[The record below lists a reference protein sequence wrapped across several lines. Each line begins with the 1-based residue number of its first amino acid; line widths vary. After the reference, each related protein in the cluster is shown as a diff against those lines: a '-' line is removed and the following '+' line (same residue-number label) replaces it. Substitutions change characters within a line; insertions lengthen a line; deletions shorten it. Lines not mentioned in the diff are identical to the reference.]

1 MGFDLDL
8 TLADTRRGIAATY
21 DRLSE
26 RLGVFI
32 DSAVA
37 VSRLGPPLESELAHW
52 LPPEEIPAAAAL
64 FREHV
69 PRDRRARH
77 HRDAGRRRGRRRG
90 TASRRRGHRRH
101 REHPDLARRT
111 LDHLGIEVDEVA
123 GMVFGAAKG
132 AALTEFGAQAYVGD
146 HIADIEAARAAGAV
160 SVAVATGPYTADEL
174 RDHGADVV
182 LPDLTAFVAWYEE
195 WRVSETGTV
204 STVT

>member
-1 MGFDLDL
+1 
-8 TLADTRRGIAATY
+8 
-21 DRLSE
+21 
-26 RLGVFI
+26 
-32 DSAVA
+32 
-37 VSRLGPPLESELAHW
+37 
-52 LPPEEIPAAAAL
+52 
-64 FREHV
+64 
-69 PRDRRARH
+69 
-77 HRDAGRRRGRRRG
+77 
-90 TASRRRGHRRH
+90 
-101 REHPDLARRT
+101 
-111 LDHLGIEVDEVA
+111 
-123 GMVFGAAKG
+123 MVFGAAKG